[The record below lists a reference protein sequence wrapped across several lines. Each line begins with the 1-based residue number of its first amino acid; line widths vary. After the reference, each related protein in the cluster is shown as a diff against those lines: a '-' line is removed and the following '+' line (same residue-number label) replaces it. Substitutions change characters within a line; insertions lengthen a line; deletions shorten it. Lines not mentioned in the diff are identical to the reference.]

1 MIRVLAYDARE
12 SNRNSLRFGID
23 GIMSSRGCK
32 SYSIT
37 RELSPQDLLG
47 ITQRFR
53 PGFFDLIVG
62 VMGDDSAELLNALRV
77 IREENPGT
85 RVALIGTSAEDA
97 SRAAS
102 VGASGFCLVTQGAEG
117 LSQAVGPL
125 VTRAI
130 ERHGQTM
137 GLRCDRGT
145 VNVAIDEV
153 MFAESSKKG
162 TVVHLASDETLLVR
176 CSLQAFFECV
186 EGYGCF
192 AKAGN
197 SFAINL
203 DSVRTFG
210 DRAVLFANGD
220 SIIVPVRVRKQVKDD
235 LEACWTGRQS
245 GENGD

>member
-12 SNRNSLRFGID
+12 SNRNSLRFGVD
-23 GIMSSRGCK
+23 GVMASRACK

-37 RELSPQDLLG
+37 RVLSPQDLLG
-47 ITQRFR
+47 IMQRFR
-53 PGFFDLIVG
+53 PGFVDLIVG
-62 VMGDDSAELLNALRV
+62 VMDDDPDELLDVLRT
-77 IREENPGT
+77 IRQENPGT
-85 RVALIGTSAEDA
+85 RVALIGSSAEDA

-102 VGASGFCLVTQGAEG
+102 VGASGFCLVAQGADG
-117 LSQAVGPL
+117 LSNTVGPL

-145 VNVAIDEV
+145 VNVVIDEV

-162 TVVHLASDETLLVR
+162 TIVHLASDETLLVR
-176 CSLQAFFECV
+176 CALQAFFECV

-220 SIIVPVRVRKQVKDD
+220 SIIVPVRTRKQVKDD
-235 LEACWTGRQS
+235 LEACWTGRQPDD
-245 GENGD
+245 EQ